1 MAEAAPK
8 SEALRIAATCILHRR
23 TASIISEDMKHT
35 SATKRPSNPPN
46 ASSNTHARASAH
58 DSGQRAAVRPLRA
71 SPGAYSQQPAAPM
84 PRIQQQARGLSPRYD
99 RGDDA
104 IPIHH
109 QATREVATLILAG
122 VRARGYTSVSE
133 YVVRVMLADACDAL
147 GVDMPALPQYAQR
160 DERAAVRELAEDSGL
175 SEDLVRVVFER
186 SSRDMVRS
194 RDALRDL
201 VARLDSTK

>member
-35 SATKRPSNPPN
+35 SATKRPSNPPTAN
-46 ASSNTHARASAH
+46 ARASVHGAH